1 MKPVPPQGCSS
12 PRAVPVLAPTCRGG
26 RRCRCRCCGAGSF
39 PGSREATAAANLPV
53 ALENSR
59 KKSSSLRSP
68 GLRCQRCV
76 DASQAE
82 QPQVSPYHQV
92 PPGAV
97 PEGWGTNSSA
107 TSLTLRMRMGKL
119 RHGARKGRAV
129 GTHQGNASPP
139 PLHPKN
145 RPVAASS
152 TATWLPSQPPP
163 HPPPGAETKGNVL
176 WNWKNKKKKKRDCQR
191 ACQLLHPAL
200 RQLGQCSTPPDPP
213 GCDTGGWWL
222 RAARPALLPA
232 HRETEA
238 GGTEGRHWERWQ
250 QCPPSIPCAPPGQ
263 RGALSSALAPD
274 AGGFISLPLYF

>member
-1 MKPVPPQGCSS
+1 MPVQVLRGRELPWVTGGHSS
-12 PRAVPVLAPTCRGG
+12 SKLASCFGKQQEEKQLSSQPRAQVPALRGCEPSGAAPGV
-26 RRCRCRCCGAGSF
+26 
-39 PGSREATAAANLPV
+39 PI
-53 ALENSR
+53 
-59 KKSSSLRSP
+59 
-68 GLRCQRCV
+68 
-76 DASQAE
+76 
-82 QPQVSPYHQV
+82 
-92 PPGAV
+92 PPGAPRCRPRGVGDKQLGHIPDPKDEDGETEARRPQGTGSGDTPRKCV
-97 PEGWGTNSSA
+97 PT
-107 TSLTLRMRMGKL
+107 
-119 RHGARKGRAV
+119 
-129 GTHQGNASPP
+129 PP
-139 PLHPKN
+139 PPQEPSRSRQLYSH
-145 RPVAASS
+145 VA
-152 TATWLPSQPPP
+152 SQPIPP
-163 HPPPGAETKGNVL
+163 SPPPGAETKGNVL